1 MSVVAEPLAERAGV
15 YNAGAPP
22 APSRAVWA
30 ADRAIARG
38 LTRRWVW
45 REAPATA
52 SAATGSSLADR
63 VLHARG
69 LIGDAAPAFLEP
81 TLKHLHDP
89 SLMPGLDRA
98 AERILAAARAGEAII
113 VYGDYDADGI
123 TATAILVHMLRHI
136 APGCCVGT
144 YVPHRLDEGYGL
156 NSVAI
161 RELAA
166 SGARVIVTVDCG
178 VTAAEPARA
187 AKAAGV
193 DLIITD
199 HHNPPTDPAQWPDA
213 YAVVHPR
220 VPGSA
225 YPFADLCGAG
235 VAYKL
240 AWRLA
245 TLARG
250 AARVDEGTRGLLIEL
265 LAFAALGSIADVVP
279 LAGENRVIASFGL
292 GRIKHSPLV
301 GLRALVS
308 ASGLDGE
315 KVDAWDVA
323 FKLAPRLNACGRMAH
338 AGAAVELFTTNDAG
352 RAAAIARDLTA
363 RNAERQAVER
373 AIFES
378 AAARVERDGLAA
390 DDRRALV
397 LADAEWH
404 AGVVGI
410 VCSRLV
416 ERFGRPTILLR
427 DEGGECHGSGRSIDG
442 FNLHAGLEAAAD
454 LLTRFGGHDMAVG
467 LRLPS
472 DKLAEFTE
480 RFTAHANQHLA
491 PDDLVP
497 VLAVDARASG
507 HELTL
512 DAAKRLERL
521 APFGRGNPAVS
532 VLLEDLVLD
541 TPPTPL
547 GKSGD
552 HLALLLRDAGEAAGR
567 GDRTLRVIGWKWGER
582 RAQLRS
588 GSRFDVVVRPNISRW
603 NGRESVEP
611 ELLDLRPR

>member
-136 APGCCVGT
+136 APGCRVGT

-480 RFTAHANQHLA
+480 RFTAHANQHLT

-567 GDRTLRVIGWKWGER
+567 GGRTLRVIGWKWGER
-582 RAQLRS
+582 RAHLRA
-588 GSRFDVVVRPNISRW
+588 GSRFDAVVRPNISRW